1 MWIFPKSH
9 HETCQF
15 WYVSLI
21 LLLPIKKTFSANFGA
36 DFFFPTEYLLT
47 HIQTEALH
55 REVCLTKACFT
66 LNFKINYKVS
76 KSLENANA
84 LKLDLTENLQFAM
97 KNCITT

>member
-1 MWIFPKSH
+1 MKHVNSGMSLLSFYFRSKKPF
-9 HETCQF
+9 Q
-15 WYVSLI
+15 LI
-21 LLLPIKKTFSANFGA
+21 LELI
-36 DFFFPTEYLLT
+36 FFFPTEYLLT

>member
-1 MWIFPKSH
+1 MKHVNSGMSLLSFYFQSKKPF
-9 HETCQF
+9 Q
-15 WYVSLI
+15 LI
-21 LLLPIKKTFSANFGA
+21 LELI
-36 DFFFPTEYLLT
+36 FFFPTEYLLT

-55 REVCLTKACFT
+55 CEVCLTKACFT